1 MYLIHAHL
9 GPPSA
14 LLPESAIRLVHEN
27 TCPTDGLEHVSIN
40 FDTLTIGLF
49 ISARTML
56 DAERA
61 GERICR
67 RVLELCPE
75 FTGLVLISCQA
86 TLVPDYFNRKLGF
99 DL

>member
-14 LLPESAIRLVHEN
+14 VLPESAVQLVHEN
-27 TCPTDGLEHVSIN
+27 TFPTDGLEHVSIN

-49 ISARTML
+49 ISARSL
-56 DAERA
+56 RDAESA
-61 GERICR
+61 GAEICR
-67 RVLELCPE
+67 RVLELCTE
-75 FTGLVLISCQA
+75 FTGLVLVSCRA
-86 TLVPDYFNRKLGF
+86 TLVPDYFDRELGF